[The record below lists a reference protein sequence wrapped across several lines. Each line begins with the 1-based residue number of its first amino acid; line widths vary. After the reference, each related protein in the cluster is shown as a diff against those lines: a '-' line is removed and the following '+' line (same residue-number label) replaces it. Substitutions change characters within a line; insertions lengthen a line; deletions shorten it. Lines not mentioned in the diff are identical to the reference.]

1 MPQPLIQIQDVHKA
15 FGDNNVLNGVNLSI
29 YRGEITAIIG
39 KSGEGKS
46 VLLKH
51 IIGLIEQDRGTIS
64 FEGIPI
70 SGMKKAERKALKQ
83 KFSYM
88 FQETAL
94 FDSMTVFEN
103 IALPLKEKTRL
114 PKSRIRE
121 RVRDKMLQ
129 LDLENIDD
137 VYPSQLSGGMKKRV
151 ALARALVTEP
161 EIILF
166 DEPTTGLDPIR
177 KNAVHNMISDYQK
190 RFGFTGIIV
199 SHEIPGIFYISQR
212 VAMIDEGRIIF
223 EGTPEEIQRSEDPT
237 IQQFI
242 LGMEGRHD
250 DLTGLPPQPQG
261 ERRFKEEM
269 ARMRDDQRSFTIVI
283 LTIENLDVV
292 KKMAG
297 YEAQQDAFKRFA
309 KRVQRHLRITDV
321 CSRLGMNKI
330 MLILPR
336 TAKEQAREICRA
348 MAEKIN
354 SDGQMEI
361 QAYPGFCFAVSAG
374 LAEAALDT
382 PITQLVAAAESAK
395 NIFYE
400 FKVC

>member
-15 FGDNNVLNGVNLSI
+15 FGDNIVLDGVNLSI

-114 PKSRIRE
+114 PKSKIRE
-121 RVRDKMLQ
+121 RVLDKMHQ

-212 VAMIDEGRIIF
+212 VAMIDEGKIIF
-223 EGTPEEIQRSEDPT
+223 EGTPEEIQRSDNPT

-242 LGMEGRHD
+242 LGMEVRHD

-261 ERRFKEEM
+261 ERRFQEEM

-283 LTIENLDVV
+283 LTIENLDAV

-336 TAKEQAREICRA
+336 TDKEHARDLCRA

-361 QAYPGFCFAVSAG
+361 QAYPGFCFSVSAG

>member
-1 MPQPLIQIQDVHKA
+1 MAQPLIQIQDVHKA
-15 FGDNNVLNGVNLSI
+15 FGDNTVLNGVTLSI
-29 YRGEITAIIG
+29 YKGEITAIIG

-51 IIGLIEQDRGTIS
+51 IIGLIEQDRGTIF
-64 FEGIPI
+64 FEGVPV
-70 SGMKKAERKALKQ
+70 SGMNKDERKALKK

-114 PKSRIRE
+114 SKSKIRE
-121 RVRDKMLQ
+121 RVQDKMHQ
-129 LDLENIDD
+129 LDLVDIDG

-166 DEPTTGLDPIR
+166 DEPTTGLDPVR
-177 KNAVHNMISDYQK
+177 KNAVHSMISDYQK
-190 RFGFTGIIV
+190 RFGFTGVVV

-212 VAMIDEGRIIF
+212 IAMIDGGRIIF
-223 EGTPEEIQRSEDPT
+223 EGSADKIQLSENT
-237 IQQFI
+237 IIQEFI
-242 LGMEGRHD
+242 LGLESRHD

-261 ERRFKEEM
+261 ERRFQEEM
-269 ARMRDDQRSFTIVI
+269 ARMRDDNRTFTIVI
-283 LTIENLDVV
+283 LTIENLDMV

-297 YEAQQDAFKRFA
+297 YEAQQDAFRRFA
-309 KRVQRHLRITDV
+309 NRVQRHLRITDV
-321 CSRLGMNKI
+321 CSRLGMNKM

-336 TAKEQAREICRA
+336 TDRGRAQELCRA
-348 MAEKIN
+348 MAEKFK
-354 SDGQMEI
+354 SDGHLEI
-361 QAYPGFCFAVSAG
+361 QAYPGFCFSVSAG
-374 LAEAALDT
+374 IAEAALDK
-382 PITQLVAAAESAK
+382 PIAQLIITAESAK

>member
-121 RVRDKMLQ
+121 RVKDKMLQ

>member
-121 RVRDKMLQ
+121 RVKDKMLQ

-395 NIFYE
+395 NIDR
-400 FKVC
+400 KSVV

>member
-121 RVRDKMLQ
+121 RVKDKMLQ

-283 LTIENLDVV
+283 LTIENLDAV

-336 TAKEQAREICRA
+336 TSQEQAREICRA

-382 PITQLVAAAESAK
+382 PITQLVATAESAK